1 MSAEDQAVSTLGTL
15 RLLQS
20 EEQTLVCLPCRG
32 PYWRLSNTLATLRAL
47 LKELGLS
54 AAGPLTAAFLDDPEV
69 TPAGSCR
76 YVLAYPVEPF
86 AASRSGLADLTPHA
100 HREPESFW
108 QALFGGRARPAPQDA
123 QAAPAL
129 LRSPGGP
136 SAEIEYRGP
145 ARDSVTAYLALD
157 RALEQA
163 GLRAEGPPQEVY
175 AAEPGTLD
183 GGLMHALIRRRL
195 APPV

>member
-76 YVLAYPVEPF
+76 YVLAYPVELAAA
-86 AASRSGLADLTPHA
+86 AASGVADLTPLA
-100 HREPESFW
+100 GSEPDSFW
-108 QALFGGRARPAPQDA
+108 QALFGGRLRAAPEDGRA
-123 QAAPAL
+123 GPAL
-129 LRSPGGP
+129 LRSPAGP
-136 SAEIEYRGP
+136 CAEIEYRGP
-145 ARDSVTAYLALD
+145 ARGSPSAYLALD
-157 RALEQA
+157 RALEQR
-163 GLRAEGPPQEVY
+163 GLKPQGPPEEVY